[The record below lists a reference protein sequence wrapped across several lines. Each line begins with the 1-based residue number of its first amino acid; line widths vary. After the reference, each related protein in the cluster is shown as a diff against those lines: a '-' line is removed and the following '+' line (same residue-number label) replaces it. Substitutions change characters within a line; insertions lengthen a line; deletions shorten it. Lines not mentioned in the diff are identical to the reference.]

1 MEDVIRVLIL
11 ELPQNDISQLGDAR
25 EIELDGVA
33 LSNLDED
40 FSEIVDE
47 DSLFLVIFVEEYH
60 FPIVCVLPA
69 SIAALSC
76 HSFLPLVLIKG
87 RICIGLWM
95 CSRSELLKPG
105 EYYAECCC
113 ILGQEGSADF
123 IWLSAY

>member
-1 MEDVIRVLIL
+1 V
-11 ELPQNDISQLGDAR
+11 S

-47 DSLFLVIFVEEYH
+47 DSLFLVIFVEVDN
-60 FPIVCVLPA
+60 FANVCVLPA

-87 RICIGLWM
+87 RIVLGLQGGFQ
-95 CSRSELLKPG
+95 SQVFEVRR
-105 EYYAECCC
+105 
-113 ILGQEGSADF
+113 ILC
-123 IWLSAY
+123 